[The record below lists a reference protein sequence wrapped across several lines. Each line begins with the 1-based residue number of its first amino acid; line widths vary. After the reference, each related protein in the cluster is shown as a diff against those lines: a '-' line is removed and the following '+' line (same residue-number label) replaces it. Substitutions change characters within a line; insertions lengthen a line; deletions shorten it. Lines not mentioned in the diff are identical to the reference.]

1 MSILSSLVQAIP
13 AILTGFQ
20 GRDNKAQKRTANQAT
35 DLARASVNPNSAQ
48 YQSLFQTN
56 RQGAQQDLASAVSE
70 VSRQNR
76 KLVGMGRTPLLD
88 QERGGESIFRNL
100 MLGQAQAGDQA
111 RRLTFDQLSGGA
123 SSLGRAAGLQGE
135 AADQDYANKLRK
147 VGSFYSIGDAMRGLG
162 IGGPVEDMNDI
173 VAAREANSGDAQ
185 RRALMQLFG
194 LS

>member
-13 AILTGFQ
+13 AIITGFQ
-20 GRDNKAQKRTANQAT
+20 GRDNKAQKQSTNQAAA
-35 DLARASVNPNSAQ
+35 LARASVDPNSAE
-48 YQSLFQTN
+48 FQN
-56 RQGAQQDLASAVSE
+56 LYRANMGSAQQDLASAVSE

-76 KLVGMGRTPLLD
+76 KLVGMGRNPLLD
-88 QERGGESIFRNL
+88 AQRGGESIFRNL
-100 MLGQAQAGDQA
+100 MMSQAGAGDQA

-123 SSLGRAAGLQGE
+123 SRMGQVAGLQGQ
-135 AADQDYANKLRK
+135 AADQDWANKLRK
-147 VGSFYSIGDAMRGLG
+147 VGSFYSIGDAIRGLG

-173 VAAREANSGDAQ
+173 VAAREASSADAQ